1 MRQMTKRKCRGGWPK
16 SLFKA
21 ALRQVAEYYE
31 AITRS
36 AISGAEGVEKDEKKH
51 RGGTDGSCHG
61 AAKAVANSTAANTL
75 FLFISVI
82 NVCVL

>member
-1 MRQMTKRKCRGGWPK
+1 MRQMTKRKCRGDWTK

-36 AISGAEGVEKDEKKH
+36 DISGVDGVERERK
-51 RGGTDGSCHG
+51 
-61 AAKAVANSTAANTL
+61 NTEAGL
-75 FLFISVI
+75 MAPASVQS
-82 NVCVL
+82 